1 MSHQSRTIVF
11 LKKTSTFLLFFFS
24 TIGAFSL
31 PIQNVIAE
39 EISILEF
46 TSKSCPYCQKAEP
59 AVQQLLSQGVPIKKI
74 DADTEQQLTQQFHV
88 KELPTFILL
97 VDQQEVERVVGSGEP
112 IIMQTR
118 LTQLYDTGCEYSKK
132 LHPSQV
138 RPHALSPSP
147 SPQTTEN
154 TSFEKNAQNA
164 QIFSIQ
170 NNNSSSPD
178 SAQTPWLAATVRLCV
193 ETPNGHDW
201 GTGTIVDARN
211 GEALILTCGHIF
223 RETQGKGAIEVHF
236 FNNGGVKKVPGTFL
250 YYDDHT
256 DLGLVKIAPPFEVS
270 VIPIAPKIIS
280 LREGDL
286 LWSTGCDH
294 GDVPTIRKHH
304 VRSLTR
310 FASVTTP
317 SFHYIQVDNAP
328 VQGRSGGG
336 LFTPD
341 GYLIGV
347 CNAGE
352 QTSDDGLFS
361 PLSAIQNELDKAN
374 LSVVY
379 QFPSGVKR
387 NIPVT
392 EIASSQPMA
401 PATPEVAIQ
410 NPIVQASFV
419 APDVSV
425 TSPQV
430 FASQIFASVP
440 GTKPASQ
447 AVSESDGNMQPQQLR
462 PRFTETGLTDSEK
475 VMLEKI
481 QRCQEDGDEVILIIR
496 SKRDPNRPSEV
507 VQLSSSSPQMV
518 RSLLNASP
526 KNQVR

>member
-1 MSHQSRTIVF
+1 MSYQSRTIAF
-11 LKKTSTFLLFFFS
+11 LKKALKFFLFLFS
-24 TIGAFSL
+24 TILAYSSPVHDL
-31 PIQNVIAE
+31 IAG
-39 EISILEF
+39 EIVLLEF
-46 TSKSCPYCQKAEP
+46 MSKSCPHSQKVEP
-59 AVQQLLSQGVPIKKI
+59 VVQQLLSQGVPIRKI
-74 DADTEQQLTQQFHV
+74 DADMEQQLTQQFHV

-112 IIMQTR
+112 IIMRTR
-118 LTQLYDTGCEYSKK
+118 LSQLYDFGCEYAKK
-132 LHPSQV
+132 LQPNQARS
-138 RPHALSPSP
+138 RETSPFVS
-147 SPQTTEN
+147 SKMAVNAEFT
-154 TSFEKNAQNA
+154 KNAQNTQDSQTA
-164 QIFSIQ
+164 EQI
-170 NNNSSSPD
+170 
-178 SAQTPWLAATVRLCV
+178 PWLAATVRLCV

-236 FNNGGVKKVPGTFL
+236 FNNGSVKKVPGVFL
-250 YYDDHT
+250 YFDDHT
-256 DLGLVKIAPPFEVS
+256 DLGLVKIVPPFEVS
-270 VIPIAPKIIS
+270 VIPIASKNVS

-286 LWSTGCDH
+286 LLSTGCDH
-294 GDVPTIRKHH
+294 GDVPTIRQHH

-310 FASVTTP
+310 FASVSTP

-341 GYLIGV
+341 GYLVGV

-379 QFPSGVKR
+379 QFPAGVRR

-392 EIASSQPMA
+392 EIASSQPTTPAA
-401 PATPEVAIQ
+401 PVAATQ

-419 APDVSV
+419 APDISVS
-425 TSPQV
+425 SPRM
-430 FASQIFASVP
+430 FATVP
-440 GTKPASQ
+440 ETMPASQ
-447 AVSESDGNMQPQQLR
+447 AVSEPDGNVPQQLR
-462 PRFTETGLTDSEK
+462 PRFAETGMTDAEK
-475 VMLEKI
+475 ATLERI

-507 VQLSSSSPQMV
+507 VQLSSSSPQMIH
-518 RSLLNASP
+518 SLLNAMS
-526 KNQVR
+526 KNPTR